1 MGAIRGSP
9 AKESLQ
15 AGVDG
20 WAGTGL
26 NPSPVSLTPTSR
38 KKKKDPK
45 AEYCVWRKDFK
56 EGGEHLT
63 RNLTGCNN
71 LVWFG

>member
-20 WAGTGL
+20 WLGTGL

-38 KKKKDPK
+38 KGKRTQKQNT
-45 AEYCVWRKDFK
+45 VFGGRISRK
-56 EGGEHLT
+56 GESI
-63 RNLTGCNN
+63 
-71 LVWFG
+71 